1 MALRKR
7 LAQQGSSLMLTI
19 VLGALSLT
27 MAACGSDS
35 GGHNCFGRRRAGG
48 PERVVRSGLDRYR

>member
-19 VLGALSLT
+19 VLGVLSLT
-27 MAACGSDS
+27 MAALITLASAAPAKWWRS
-35 GGHNCFGRRRAGG
+35 PTLMARALRERRY
-48 PERVVRSGLDRYR
+48 P